1 MKKHSVSTFVILLC
15 ALLLSSNHA
24 KAQNS
29 KTKLL
34 ITVLDVSGKLVEGAT
49 VSIYSSEEDYQ
60 SRTNKLI
67 EGKTDKKGRFQ
78 YKGLD
83 TKPYFLDI
91 KKDNLKNSEQS
102 ANTGVLSEE
111 RFNKFLITI
120 K

>member
-1 MKKHSVSTFVILLC
+1 MKEHSVSIFMLLLC
-15 ALLLSSNHA
+15 ILLLSSNNT

-34 ITVLDVSGKLVEGAT
+34 ITVLDVSGNLVEGAT

-83 TKPYFLDI
+83 AKPYFVDVV
-91 KKDNLKNSEQS
+91 KEGMKNTERS
-102 ANTGVLSEE
+102 ANTGALSDEKV
-111 RFNKFLITI
+111 NKFLITI